1 MNCRY
6 ARANF
11 SGYIEQELSEAER
24 REVSAHLSRCSSCT
38 SELFAMQKAMSL
50 VRWVPRCAGRPG
62 FEERL
67 MRRIAV
73 LEQKPAR
80 TEPWRGVLST
90 LAARWDDLVS
100 AMMVPAPVGALLV
113 ALLLGGGGGAFLLKS
128 MNAKPEGIT
137 PAVTAARTDE
147 NPASPAPA
155 QLAAATGETETA
167 TTSAPTAE
175 GPTAL
180 VATPPAR
187 AAAPPAQLAS
197 ADTKPPASARVARN
211 RPPRTQLV
219 GTGAGTARQVEVA
232 SWASQAQPID
242 AIPEGP
248 PAVSEVEYILHLID
262 ANGQPVEL
270 PASAIVSGG
279 TVTF

>member
-24 REVSAHLSRCSSCT
+24 REVAAHLARCSKCT

-50 VRWVPRCAGRPG
+50 VRWVPRYEGKPA

-67 MRRIAV
+67 MRRIAT
-73 LEQKPAR
+73 LERSPVGR
-80 TEPWRGVLST
+80 ERWRGVIAT
-90 LAARWDDLVS
+90 LAARWDDLVA

-113 ALLLGGGGGAFLLKS
+113 ALLLGGGGGAFLVKS
-128 MNAKPEGIT
+128 MNAKPEGT
-137 PAVTAARTDE
+137 TAAVTAARTDA
-147 NPASPAPA
+147 NG
-155 QLAAATGETETA
+155 AADAT
-167 TTSAPTAE
+167 PLVRTAE
-175 GPTAL
+175 
-180 VATPPAR
+180 PPAR
-187 AAAPPAQLAS
+187 TAEPPAQLAS
-197 ADTKPPASARVARN
+197 ADTKPPAATRVARN

-219 GTGAGTARQVEVA
+219 GTGTGTARQVEVA
-232 SWASQAQPID
+232 SWASQGQPID

-248 PAVSEVEYILHLID
+248 PAVSEVEYILHRID